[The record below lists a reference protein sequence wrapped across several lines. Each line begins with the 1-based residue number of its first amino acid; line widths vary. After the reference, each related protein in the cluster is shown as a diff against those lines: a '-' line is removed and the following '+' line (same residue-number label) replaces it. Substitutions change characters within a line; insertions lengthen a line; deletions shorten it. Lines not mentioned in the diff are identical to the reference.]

1 MSNAPRCNSKS
12 PPRGRLRAANAIPL
26 AKSVKTVDY
35 FGGIDLS
42 GNSTFIVADD
52 HPLFREALIHA
63 IGNCVESANIVE
75 ADSLDTLQRV
85 VEENPQADLLFLDLS
100 MPGVSG
106 FSALAWIRNNHELLP
121 TVIVSALDDPA
132 VIRRAIQHGASGF
145 IPKSSPIGTLEEGI
159 RAVLEGEVWLPPG
172 IDVRDNQLESE
183 EARIAAALSSLTPHQ
198 FRVLMMLGEGLLN
211 KQIAYQLGVSE
222 ATIKAHVTAILRKME
237 VNNRTQAV
245 LAVQR
250 LQINSSALLDEE
262 ESGG

>member
-1 MSNAPRCNSKS
+1 MSKS
-12 PPRGRLRAANAIPL
+12 TQEQSIRG
-26 AKSVKTVDY
+26 
-35 FGGIDLS
+35 FELS
-42 GNSTFIVADD
+42 ANSTFIVADD

-63 IGNCVESANIVE
+63 IGNCVSGARIVE
-75 ADSLDTLQRV
+75 ADSLDTLQQV
-85 VEENPQADLLFLDLS
+85 VEENSQADLLFLDLS

-106 FSALAWIRNNHELLP
+106 FSALAWLRSNHPLLP

-145 IPKSSPIGTLEEGI
+145 IPKSSPIATLEAGI
-159 RAVLEGEVWLPPG
+159 RAVLDGEVWLPVG
-172 IDVRDNQLESE
+172 IDVRDDHLESE

-222 ATIKAHVTAILRKME
+222 ATIKAHVTAILRKMD

-245 LAVQR
+245 LAVQQ
-250 LQINSSALLDEE
+250 LNINSPTSLGEHA
-262 ESGG
+262 SGG